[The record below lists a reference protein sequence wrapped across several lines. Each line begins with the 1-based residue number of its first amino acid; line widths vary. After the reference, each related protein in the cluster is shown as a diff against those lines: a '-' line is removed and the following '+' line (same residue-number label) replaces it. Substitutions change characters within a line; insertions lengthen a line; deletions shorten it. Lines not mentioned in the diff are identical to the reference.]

1 MSTQTIG
8 LKDAGQVSDLIL
20 DYTNSKE
27 TLKPFYE
34 NSNSL
39 EDFKTKINSIDF
51 SKEKRTL
58 LVQQLKLQY
67 EKNNIPFPSN
77 LNLLLEA
84 NTYVV
89 TTGHQLGLFGGP
101 QYFIHKIVSII
112 KLAQQLNNKFPE
124 KNIIPLFWLASE
136 DHDFEEINHTK
147 VYRTELKAYTALKGA
162 VGRMPNS
169 LFDNVYEELFEVL
182 GNQAETLKTI
192 FEPRNSEDTLTSN
205 TTKWVNRLF
214 KEQGLL
220 ILDGDDRLLKKSF
233 IPTLKQELES
243 EQSFELINTT
253 SERLEQLG
261 YKAQVTPREINLF
274 YLRDNLRERIV
285 LENDNYK
292 ILNTSISFTK
302 EEILKELNEYP
313 ERFSPN
319 AVFRPVYQEA
329 ILPNL
334 AYVGGPG
341 ELAYWLQLKSNFNRL
356 NIPYPI
362 LVLRDLF
369 LTIDQK
375 SLKTIDE
382 LNLKLED
389 FFLDEANLIKT
400 YLANNEA
407 TQVDFE
413 AEKKQLEIVK
423 EATLNKAIP
432 IDASLKGMIE
442 AEFTKMQKGLDNINK
457 KTQRSIKQREEISIN
472 KLKKIQEKIIPNGK
486 LAERSENFIPN
497 YLKAPTNY
505 INNLIE
511 KSDVFNSKIKVIEQ

>member
-8 LKDAGQVSDLIL
+8 LKESGQVSELIL
-20 DYTNSKE
+20 DYTQKKE
-27 TLKPFYE
+27 TLNTFYE
-34 NSNSL
+34 K
-39 EDFKTKINSIDF
+39 ENSINGFGEKISSISF
-51 SKEKRTL
+51 SKEKRAL
-58 LVQQLKLQY
+58 LVQQLQHQY
-67 EKNNIPFPSN
+67 KKNNLPTPTN
-77 LNLLLEA
+77 LEELLDE
-84 NTYVV
+84 NTFVV

-112 KLAQQLNNKFPE
+112 KLAQQLNSRFPE
-124 KNIIPLFWLASE
+124 KNVIPIFWLASE

-147 VYRTELKAYTALKGA
+147 VYRSELKEETELKGA

-169 LFDNVYEELFEVL
+169 IFESAYQELYTVL
-182 GNQAETLKTI
+182 GNQAEAVKAL
-192 FEPRNSEDTLTSN
+192 FEPRSNEDTLTAN
-205 TTKWVNRLF
+205 TTKWVNRIF
-214 KEQGLL
+214 KDQGLL
-220 ILDGDDRLLKKSF
+220 IIDGDDVELKRSF
-233 IPTLKQELES
+233 IPTFKKELET

-253 SERLEQLG
+253 SASLEQLG

-274 YLRDNLRERIV
+274 YLKDNLRERII
-285 LENDNYK
+285 LENGNYTV
-292 ILNTSISFTK
+292 LSTNISFTK
-302 EEILKELNEYP
+302 EEIFIELEDHP

-341 ELAYWLQLKSNFNRL
+341 ELAYWLQLKRNFNRL
-356 NIPYPI
+356 EIPYPI

-375 SLKTIDE
+375 SLKTINE
-382 LNLKLED
+382 LNLQLED
-389 FFLDEANLIKT
+389 FFLDEADLIKT
-400 YLANNEA
+400 YLANNET

-413 AEKKQLEIVK
+413 TEKKQLETLK
-423 EATLNKAIP
+423 ETTLIKAIA

-457 KTQRSIKQREEISIN
+457 KTQRSIKQREEVSIN
-472 KLKKIQEKIIPNGK
+472 KLKKIQEKINPNGR

-497 YLKAPTNY
+497 YLKNPANY
-505 INNLIE
+505 ISNLIE
-511 KSDVFNSKIKVIEQ
+511 NSDVFNPAIKVIEQ